1 MDEQEQKKIFA
12 LAEKIN
18 SLVEKADNSDSYLEA
33 RELFTRALA
42 LCTTLKPY
50 CKSGDITLRP
60 SYSEYTCGIQKSID
74 LCNQKLE
81 VEHAQHSEPTLDLET
96 IEGINSIPVT
106 KTTFQGE
113 LGSDYYTVQ
122 YKLQRKA
129 TEHKRNNRMDLA
141 IACLRKANEFMS
153 QSKIQYSKKDYMRLV
168 EYLKKDSQFGLARK
182 EQTKIEALFA
192 KTLVETSN
200 EKRLNQGKSWGY
212 DLVRCTTHHP
222 TCEVC
227 AQYQGRVYALTREA
241 ANGKYKGPNGEGLQ
255 FPLLYETALS
265 HGREAIHQNCRHSFS
280 ILPASVFSRKELSEL
295 SRNSMQPFED
305 TRSDAERKAYAQ
317 EQAVKR
323 QRNADL
329 HEWRKYRALLPEDAP
344 TTFAGFRRM
353 KKANSVRYQRL
364 QWDARFFRKYGSNA
378 EHSPLN
384 NFETPRGISD
394 KLTAYSLNSEHEYG
408 KHKAVVFQGALG
420 YNQGNA
426 GQLEEAI
433 KAGLNR
439 YRAIPIGDD
448 GYGPKF
454 NVMLLVDG
462 PNGKRQPVK
471 TTWIYDNGL
480 DTPRM
485 VTCYV
490 EKNKRA

>member
-305 TRSDAERKAYAQ
+305 TRSDAERAEYNKIKLDEAISQQDKESYDYLREYHPQ
-317 EQAVKR
+317 I
-323 QRNADL
+323 
-329 HEWRKYRALLPEDAP
+329 AP
-344 TTFAGFRRM
+344 KSFGGYRRM
-353 KKANSVRYQRL
+353 KNLKSK
-364 QWDARFFRKYGSNA
+364 KYLEIYEIAMRNGFDL
-378 EHSPLN
+378 ERV
-384 NFETPRGISD
+384 E
-394 KLTAYSLNSEHEYG
+394 KLNS
-408 KHKAVVFQGALG
+408 L
-420 YNQGNA
+420 
-426 GQLEEAI
+426 
-433 KAGLNR
+433 
-439 YRAIPIGDD
+439 
-448 GYGPKF
+448 
-454 NVMLLVDG
+454 
-462 PNGKRQPVK
+462 
-471 TTWIYDNGL
+471 
-480 DTPRM
+480 
-485 VTCYV
+485 
-490 EKNKRA
+490 